1 VPPCYAAAVD
11 GGSACD
17 FLLESGGA
25 EELQQEDGIWMDDYV
40 QIGIDNQGD
49 YYINAVDATRC
60 KRRINLTIAHGH
72 ENVQDGFDYDALSQV
87 VIHPDNIINDGLN
100 DAIHYQA
107 FVNSQGNMG
116 WGRTDWIVSQ
126 RWKIVY
132 IHGKARPSHF
142 FGGNGLGDNHLYR
155 FDFGRHKGKRIDEV
169 DLNYLQ
175 WCVTEKVYSTRKD
188 LRAALISKNLLPFES
203 QEQMQRM
210 KNTEAKVLV

>member
-1 VPPCYAAAVD
+1 VD